1 MEEVGRGW
9 RKLKDIGGWSSEA
22 EIWRRMKEA
31 GQGRKLE
38 DGSGWKMEVGR
49 GWRRL
54 EEFGFWRRLDVERR
68 TEVEVR
74 GRGEVKGH
82 SLCFCPEVVLDTQ
95 LLDQHHG

>member
-54 EEFGFWRRLDVERR
+54 EEFGFWRRLDVGGGRRWRLEEEERSR
-68 TEVEVR
+68 DTHCV
-74 GRGEVKGH
+74 
-82 SLCFCPEVVLDTQ
+82 SVLK
-95 LLDQHHG
+95 